1 MSYLSVPASTTEYGV
16 VEVGSFITVM
26 DGIISLEQDVSP
38 NANVTFYNAN
48 ISNLLTSTSGNITT
62 LLSSNA
68 NVTGTLVANV
78 GNVTSLN
85 AGNANVTGTLFA
97 SVGNVTTLNS
107 GNANISENLVG
118 NNGSFS
124 GNLTANGALVVT
136 SVTPSAGVGINV
148 SNIVSNGYLAS
159 FTVENTGVTYIN
171 AGNGISL
178 TANTGNIT
186 ISSFGAD
193 LINVIG
199 VTTNY
204 TATVTDEYIGV
215 YSAAAVT
222 ITLPTGIAGRVY
234 TIKDEYG
241 QGSGKITIQPQ
252 TGELIDGKINY
263 VISIPNQS
271 VSVVSRAGKW
281 WII

>member
-16 VEVGSFITVM
+16 VEIGSFINVI
-26 DGIISLEQDVSP
+26 DGIISLPQSVET
-38 NANVTFYNAN
+38 NANVTF
-48 ISNLLTSTSGNITT
+48 SNVSATNGN
-62 LLSSNA
+62 
-68 NVTGTLVANV
+68 
-78 GNVTSLN
+78 
-85 AGNANVTGTLFA
+85 
-97 SVGNVTTLNS
+97 
-107 GNANISENLVG
+107 
-118 NNGSFS
+118 FS
-124 GNLTANGALVVT
+124 GNLSAAGNLVVT
-136 SVTPSAGVGINV
+136 SVTPSAGIGINV

-204 TATVTDEYIGV
+204 TATLTDEYIGV

-263 VISIPNQS
+263 TISVPNQS
-271 VSVVSRAGKW
+271 VNVVSRAGKW